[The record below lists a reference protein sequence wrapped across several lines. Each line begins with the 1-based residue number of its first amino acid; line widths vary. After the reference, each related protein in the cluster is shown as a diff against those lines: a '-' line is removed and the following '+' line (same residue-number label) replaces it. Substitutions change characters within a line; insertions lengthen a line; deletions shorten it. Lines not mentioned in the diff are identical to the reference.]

1 MKEKICIRIGA
12 AGGLLAAALGGWDL
26 GLQVLLGF
34 MAADLGTGLL
44 TAGVFHNS
52 PHTKDGRLD
61 SRCCFQGICR
71 KAEMLVFV
79 GAANAADLLLDSHF
93 LRILCQRSPLTYGKR
108 RTHGHSPAGSVEKC
122 CQSAKPQGTAGQ
134 PVGTGVIAMQIQN
147 AYLTHNRPKTR
158 RSRTT
163 AIAVHWVANPNSTAM
178 ANRNYFNKTRR
189 ADSRNYIIEL
199 QGEILSCT
207 NHEEPSWCTNEAN
220 SYTVSV
226 ECCHPDWTGCFTG
239 KTYTSLVELTARL
252 CQKYHLDPQNG
263 GVIRHYDVTRKIC
276 PKWFVPASRGGSDTN
291 DERHWKQFLHDV
303 AQQMQRGSTAISTP
317 AAEPDSYRVRV
328 TVDALRIRKGAGTS
342 YAITGCIRDKGVYTI
357 IKTCGNW
364 GKLKS
369 GAGWICLGYCRKL

>member
-1 MKEKICIRIGA
+1 
-12 AGGLLAAALGGWDL
+12 
-26 GLQVLLGF
+26 
-34 MAADLGTGLL
+34 
-44 TAGVFHNS
+44 
-52 PHTKDGRLD
+52 
-61 SRCCFQGICR
+61 
-71 KAEMLVFV
+71 
-79 GAANAADLLLDSHF
+79 
-93 LRILCQRSPLTYGKR
+93 
-108 RTHGHSPAGSVEKC
+108 
-122 CQSAKPQGTAGQ
+122 
-134 PVGTGVIAMQIQN
+134 MQIQN

-163 AIAVHWVANPNSTAM
+163 AIAVHWVANANSTAM
-178 ANRNYFNKTRR
+178 ANRNYFNTTSR
-189 ADSRNYIIEL
+189 AVSSNYVIGL
-199 QGEILSCT
+199 QGEILCCIPD
-207 NHEEPSWCTNEAN
+207 EETSWCTNEAN

-303 AQQMQRGSTAISTP
+303 ARQMQRGSTAISTP

>member
-1 MKEKICIRIGA
+1 
-12 AGGLLAAALGGWDL
+12 
-26 GLQVLLGF
+26 
-34 MAADLGTGLL
+34 
-44 TAGVFHNS
+44 
-52 PHTKDGRLD
+52 
-61 SRCCFQGICR
+61 
-71 KAEMLVFV
+71 
-79 GAANAADLLLDSHF
+79 
-93 LRILCQRSPLTYGKR
+93 
-108 RTHGHSPAGSVEKC
+108 
-122 CQSAKPQGTAGQ
+122 
-134 PVGTGVIAMQIQN
+134 MQIQN

-178 ANRNYFNKTRR
+178 ANRNYFNTTSR
-189 ADSRNYIIEL
+189 AVSSNYIIGL
-199 QGEILSCT
+199 QGEILCCIPD
-207 NHEEPSWCTNEAN
+207 EETSWCTNEAN

-252 CQKYHLDPQNG
+252 CRKYHLDPQNG

-317 AAEPDSYRVRV
+317 ATEPDSYRVRV

>member
-1 MKEKICIRIGA
+1 
-12 AGGLLAAALGGWDL
+12 
-26 GLQVLLGF
+26 
-34 MAADLGTGLL
+34 
-44 TAGVFHNS
+44 
-52 PHTKDGRLD
+52 
-61 SRCCFQGICR
+61 
-71 KAEMLVFV
+71 ML
-79 GAANAADLLLDSHF
+79 
-93 LRILCQRSPLTYGKR
+93 
-108 RTHGHSPAGSVEKC
+108 
-122 CQSAKPQGTAGQ
+122 
-134 PVGTGVIAMQIQN
+134 IQN

-178 ANRNYFNKTRR
+178 ANRNYFNTTSR
-189 ADSRNYIIEL
+189 AVSSNYIIGL
-199 QGEILSCT
+199 QGEILCCIPD
-207 NHEEPSWCTNEAN
+207 EETSWCTNEAN

-239 KTYTSLVELTARL
+239 KTYTSLVKLTARL

-303 AQQMQRGSTAISTP
+303 AQQMQRGSTAIPTP

-342 YAITGCIRDKGVYTI
+342 YPPGWYRA
-357 IKTCGNW
+357 
-364 GKLKS
+364 S
-369 GAGWICLGYCRKL
+369 GMRKE